1 MKWALVSDIINK
13 EYSHC
18 SPVVCCRD
26 CSEALL
32 SSSIPYLQFYPLTVQ
47 LNCPDFEI
55 DADGGN
61 ERWSERIFAESEE
74 AAWFSNSR
82 ITDQQ
87 QFDLLHTRRHLV
99 NQSVWAEIKTYQKI
113 IISCAC
119 HNAVDPNPKGPK
131 RCRRK
136 VTVQFFMRISRC
148 LWRRLAASLLAL
160 SFLCSLVSS
169 VLSPAG

>member
-18 SPVVCCRD
+18 SPVVCRCD

-32 SSSIPYLQFYPLTVQ
+32 PSSIPYLQFYPLTVQ
-47 LNCPDFEI
+47 LNCPNFEV
-55 DADGGN
+55 DTDGGN
-61 ERWSERIFAESEE
+61 ERWSKGIFTESEE
-74 AAWFSNSR
+74 TAWFSNSR

-87 QFDLLHTRRHLV
+87 QFDLLHRQRHLV
-99 NQSVWAEIKTYQKI
+99 NQPVWAEIKTYQKI

-119 HNAVDPNPKGPK
+119 HNAVDPNPKGSK

-136 VTVQFFMRISRC
+136 VTVQFFMRINRC
-148 LWRRLAASLLAL
+148 LWGLAASLLAL

-169 VLSPAG
+169 VLLPAG